1 MMPMM
6 RNHATRR
13 RIVVLGD
20 FEQAFH
26 RLADWR
32 AIESAAD
39 ITFHHQPV
47 EGDDL
52 VAAAEE
58 ADAVVLVRDRTPLDA
73 ATIARLPKLRYV
85 VFTGS
90 RNATLDLASLAAR
103 GIPVSH
109 TDWGPSKESTSELTW
124 ALILAGT
131 RQLAEYGTL
140 VQQDQWRFPTP
151 QRLPGVLHGEVLGL
165 IGLGEIGRRVAQV
178 GKALGMEI
186 LTWSPNMTA
195 ERAAAH
201 GAQAVSIE
209 TLLARA
215 KVVSLHLVPSA
226 PTRRLINAE
235 RLAQMR
241 PDSLLVNTS
250 RSALIDM
257 TALAEALRDGRI
269 GMAALDVFDQEPLP
283 IDDPLRHTPRLLLT
297 PHLGFVVEPVFE
309 RFARGVVTCLEA
321 WLVDQPLVNCLSS

>member
-1 MMPMM
+1 MMP
-6 RNHATRR
+6 NHASRR

-26 RLADWR
+26 RLGDWR
-32 AIESAAD
+32 AIEASAD
-39 ITFHHQPV
+39 IAFHHQPV
-47 EGDDL
+47 EGDKL
-52 VAAAEE
+52 VAAAAQ

-73 ATIARLPKLRYV
+73 ATITRLPKLRYV

-131 RQLAEYGTL
+131 RQLAEYRTL
-140 VQQDQWRFPTP
+140 VQQGQWRFPTP

-226 PTRRLINAE
+226 TTRRLINAA

-257 TALAEALRDGRI
+257 SALAEALRDGRI
-269 GMAALDVFDQEPLP
+269 GMAALDVFDQEPLA

-297 PHLGFVVEPVFE
+297 PHLGFVAEPVFE

-321 WLVDQPLVNCLSS
+321 WLGDQPLVNRLSS

>member
-1 MMPMM
+1 MP
-6 RNHATRR
+6 NHATRPH
-13 RIVVLGD
+13 IVVLGD
-20 FEQAFH
+20 LEQALH
-26 RLADWR
+26 RIGDWR
-32 AIESAAD
+32 AIEAAAE
-39 ITFHHQPV
+39 ITFHHQPLQ
-47 EGDDL
+47 GADL
-52 VAAAEE
+52 VAAAEQ

-90 RNATLDLASLAAR
+90 RNATLDLTSLAAR

-124 ALILAGT
+124 ALILAAT
-131 RQLAEYGTL
+131 RRLADYGFL
-140 VQQDQWRFPTP
+140 MQQGQWRFSQP
-151 QRLPGVLHGEVLGL
+151 QPLPGVLHGEVLGL
-165 IGLGEIGRRVAQV
+165 VGLGEIGRRVAQV
-178 GKALGMEI
+178 GKAFGMEV

-209 TLLARA
+209 TLLARS
-215 KVVSLHLVPSA
+215 KVVSLHLVPSRA
-226 PTRRLINAE
+226 TQKLINAE

-250 RSALIDM
+250 RSALVDM
-257 TALAEALRDGRI
+257 PALAQALREGRI

-283 IDDPLRHTPRLLLT
+283 VDDPLRHTPRLLLT

-321 WLVDQPLVNCLSS
+321 WLADQPLVNYLST